1 MRRNEEHMADFTFS
15 TLKYER
21 PDFKELELLFEDLVK
36 QVQEAVSYEGLKELL
51 KKAEHVQNKLMTA
64 CTIASIRHTLDTTD
78 TYYEKEDEYI
88 NNTIPTVMPKFLA
101 FDAAVM
107 NSPFRDDIEK
117 EYGKQYFA
125 QKELNRKTFCEANIP
140 LIRCLFPLACI
151 LHTFS
156 AKMLYRLR
164 LLNIGRVCTAL
175 VYHLLEQLRIL

>member
-1 MRRNEEHMADFTFS
+1 MADFTFS

-21 PDFKELELLFEDLVK
+21 PDFTEVEQLFEKLVK
-36 QVQEAVSYEGLKELL
+36 QVQEAASYEGLKELL
-51 KKAEHVQNKLMTA
+51 KKAERVQNKLMTA

-117 EYGKQYFA
+117 GVRE
-125 QKELNRKTFCEANIP
+125 NS
-140 LIRCLFPLACI
+140 I
-151 LHTFS
+151 LH
-156 AKMLYRLR
+156 RR
-164 LLNIGRVCTAL
+164 N
-175 VYHLLEQLRIL
+175 

>member
-1 MRRNEEHMADFTFS
+1 MADFTFS

-21 PDFKELELLFEDLVK
+21 PDFTEVEQLFEKLVK
-36 QVQEAVSYEGLKELL
+36 QVQEAASYEGLKELL
-51 KKAEHVQNKLMTA
+51 KKAERVQNKLMTA

-117 EYGKQYFA
+117 GVRE
-125 QKELNRKTFCEANIP
+125 TVFCTEG
-140 LIRCLFPLACI
+140 
-151 LHTFS
+151 T
-156 AKMLYRLR
+156 
-164 LLNIGRVCTAL
+164 
-175 VYHLLEQLRIL
+175 EQEDFL